1 MLPGVIEGFYG
12 NSHLKE
18 LQMEYPIAELMISL
32 GMIVVM
38 FFEKAASFVHALR
51 SVDKKKDNN
60 KQSNATEN
68 SSKGIFYFFLSYIL
82 MIGLILKD

>member
-1 MLPGVIEGFYG
+1 MGVSFLDMLPGVIEGFYG

-68 SSKGIFYFFLSYIL
+68 SSKGIFYFFC
-82 MIGLILKD
+82 LIF

>member
-12 NSHLKE
+12 NSHLKK
-18 LQMEYPIAELMISL
+18 LQMGYPIAELMVSL

-38 FFEKAASFVHALR
+38 FFEKAASFVHALG
-51 SVDKKKDNN
+51 SVDKKKDN

-68 SSKGIFYFFLSYIL
+68 SCEGIF
-82 MIGLILKD
+82 D

>member
-12 NSHLKE
+12 NSHLKK

-38 FFEKAASFVHALR
+38 LFEKAASFVHALG

-60 KQSNATEN
+60 KRSNATEN
-68 SSKGIFYFFLSYIL
+68 SCKGIFDFFVLYFVNRVNS
-82 MIGLILKD
+82 